1 MAGLS
6 KLPGVKVWT
15 SPVPERRAAIVS
27 LLPGTL
33 DANKLAT
40 ALYVKDRIAVATRG
54 GKDRPG
60 IRVSP
65 HLYNSPAEVDRLLGA
80 LSRYLKSGV

>member
-1 MAGLS
+1 MS
-6 KLPGVKVWT
+6 PGVKVWT
-15 SPVPERRAAIVS
+15 SPTPELRVAIAS
-27 LLPGTL
+27 FLPGTL

-40 ALYVKDRIAVATRG
+40 ALYEKDKLAVATRG
-54 GKDRPG
+54 GQDRGG

-65 HLYNSPAEVDRLLGA
+65 HFYNSPAEVDRLLTA

>member
-1 MAGLS
+1 MDGLS
-6 KLPGVKVWT
+6 KLPGVKVWSST
-15 SPVPERRAAIVS
+15 VPERRAAIVS

-33 DANKLAT
+33 DASKLAT
-40 ALYVKDRIAVATRG
+40 ALYEKDGIAVATRG

-60 IRVSP
+60 VRVSP

-80 LSRYLKSGV
+80 LGRYLKTGV